1 MLFSATVLK
10 RDTEYEETGVL
21 YVGTE
26 AQPVEIWTA
35 GGSSGNYDHRQCRE
49 LAPGDEVTFL
59 GAVPRPVRR
68 GVHCIACISDRSS
81 SETPTPSVS
90 RIQNECRWTAL

>member
-1 MLFSATVLK
+1 MLSAAFTVLK

-26 AQPVEIWTA
+26 AQPVEIPTA
-35 GGSSGNYDHRQCRE
+35 GGSSGNYDYRQCRE

-59 GAVPRPVRR
+59 ARVPRPV
-68 GVHCIACISDRSS
+68 ATRSAL
-81 SETPTPSVS
+81 
-90 RIQNECRWTAL
+90 CRLHF